1 MLVEGPPGDITG
13 SIEYTQRAGD
23 GQYLLTAVRVI
34 WVKLFDRPDSVLR
47 KVPSQSWDSL
57 EVARMNS

>member
-23 GQYLLTAVRVI
+23 GQYLLTGVRVI
-34 WVKLFDRPDSVLR
+34 WAKLFDRPDSVLE
-47 KVPSQSWDSL
+47 KESL
-57 EVARMNS
+57 